1 MQPIKPSS
9 EAIATT
15 ETPSLNEREA
25 PTTSASERID
35 SIKSNESP
43 EPIATEPTGMEVDV
57 VIGDEENDAE
67 ERRGEIIA
75 SSSSSSSSRSGSSNT
90 DEDNNQK
97 QRQEKDVDDL
107 NNLKIE
113 NLTEP
118 GADTNPVPSVSLE
131 TIVLSINN
139 EEKNNNEL
147 IIPDETI
154 NKSEPI

>member
-9 EAIATT
+9 EAIVTS

-43 EPIATEPTGMEVDV
+43 EPIATEPAGMEVDV
-57 VIGDEENDAE
+57 VTGDDENGVE
-67 ERRGEIIA
+67 ERRGEKIA
-75 SSSSSSSSRSGSSNT
+75 SSSSSSNS
-90 DEDNNQK
+90 DEDNSQK
-97 QRQEKDVDDL
+97 QREDKDVDL

-118 GADTNPVPSVSLE
+118 GAETNPVPSVSLE
-131 TIVLSINN
+131 SIVLSINN
-139 EEKNNNEL
+139 EEEKNKLET
-147 IIPDETI
+147 DETV